1 MTYCFYICVCFCLV
15 IFQTTIIPHIFLLNN
30 FYDPL
35 IPFIVYLGLFRPARE
50 SILFILVPGFL
61 MDNLSGAP
69 FGLYITTYF
78 WLFIIVKLVIRYLH
92 VHNNILLVF
101 IVAAGVL
108 MENIIFIAGVSMSNP
123 DSQFPAI
130 TIRTVIFQ
138 ILWAGFTG
146 FFFLMF
152 FNHIH
157 KKLEKWFN
165 ELIAKRTKSIK
176 EEL

>member
-15 IFQTTIIPHIFLLNN
+15 IFQTTIIPHISLFNN

-35 IPFIVYLGLFRPARE
+35 IPFISYLGLFRTARE
-50 SILFILVPGFL
+50 SILFILVLGFL
-61 MDNLSGAP
+61 MDNLSGGP
-69 FGLYITTYF
+69 FGLYLTTYF
-78 WLFIIVKLVIRYLH
+78 WLFIVVKIVIQYVH
-92 VHNNILLVF
+92 VNNILLLF

-108 MENIIFIAGVSMSNP
+108 MENIIFIAGVSMSGP
-123 DSQFPAI
+123 DSQFFAI

-138 ILWAGFTG
+138 ILWAGCTG
-146 FFFLMF
+146 FFFITF

-165 ELIAKRTKSIK
+165 GLIAEKS
-176 EEL
+176 